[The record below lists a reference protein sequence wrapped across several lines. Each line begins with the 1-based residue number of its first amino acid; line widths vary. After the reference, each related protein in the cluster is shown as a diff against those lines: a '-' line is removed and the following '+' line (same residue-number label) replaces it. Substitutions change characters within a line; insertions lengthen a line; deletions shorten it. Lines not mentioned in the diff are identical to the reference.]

1 MLIFSMSYASVV
13 LKPEWPFPVSR
24 VSDRWSHH
32 CRGQR
37 NGVSKKDIF
46 LISFVKSSCQALDL
60 CVLILQ
66 RFAHRSALLC
76 PFATNAVMYFS
87 HAGLCIVNVV
97 VFSVLDGST

>member
-1 MLIFSMSYASVV
+1 MFADNFPEDRLAISRHLYVWGVLPDMMLIVSMSYASVV

-60 CVLILQ
+60 CVSI
-66 RFAHRSALLC
+66 
-76 PFATNAVMYFS
+76 
-87 HAGLCIVNVV
+87 
-97 VFSVLDGST
+97 